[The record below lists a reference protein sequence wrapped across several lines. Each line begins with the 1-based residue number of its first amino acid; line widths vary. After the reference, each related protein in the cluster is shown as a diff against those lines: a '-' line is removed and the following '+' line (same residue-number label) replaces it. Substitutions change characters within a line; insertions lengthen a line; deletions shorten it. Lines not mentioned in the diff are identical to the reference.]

1 MNILLPATFV
11 LACLFLV
18 IVSFWKTPK
27 ECAIGFGIIATGL
40 PFYMLGVWWQNK
52 PKWFLQG
59 ICEFYF
65 FFFLHFVRSVNWWE
79 RCSDESLNLFFFVA
93 STTAFC
99 QKVMEVV
106 PQVS

>member
-40 PFYMLGVWWQNK
+40 PFYMLGVWWKNK

-65 FFFLHFVRSVNWWE
+65 SYTCPFCELVGT
-79 RCSDESLNLFFFVA
+79 LF
-93 STTAFC
+93 
-99 QKVMEVV
+99 
-106 PQVS
+106 